1 MKILKTSDFVN
12 ESTANFIDSLESAV
26 YDFCY
31 RCEQYGNTVDYED
44 EMHNWY
50 DTIKE
55 NWTGLNLVND
65 IRVKK
70 MIDEVENTANASY
83 EKYYDAIKSFGYKL
97 MDLYQELTSPE
108 KVTALIDKVRSQ
120 VK

>member
-1 MKILKTSDFVN
+1 MKILKTSAFLN
-12 ESTANFIDSLESAV
+12 EANTNFLDSLETAV

-31 RCEQYGNTVDYED
+31 RCEQYGDTIDYED
-44 EMHNWY
+44 EMQNWY
-50 DTIKE
+50 DTIKK
-55 NWTGLNLVND
+55 NWTGWDLVND

-70 MIDEVENTANASY
+70 MIDEVENTTHASY
-83 EKYYDAIKSFGYKL
+83 EKYYDAINTFGAKL

-108 KVTALIDKVRSQ
+108 KVTALIDKVRRQ